1 MRFFFRS
8 KSFKIFAASL
18 SALIVIVIV
27 VAIFSKVSSPI
38 SSFVGAITTPF
49 QKAFSTVSDWVDG
62 VKDKMGDNQELMNE
76 IERLKAELAQKD
88 AMAERLAREGEEFHA
103 LYPDANMQDLP
114 DSVWQD
120 VGRGIPIAAA
130 YALFERRRYTT
141 EQKALEY
148 NHANARRSSGSLE
161 PTAPDYY
168 SPAEVRAMSQSEV
181 RANYDK
187 IMRSMQ
193 KWH

>member
-1 MRFFFRS
+1 MDE
-8 KSFKIFAASL
+8 AML
-18 SALIVIVIV
+18 DTE
-27 VAIFSKVSSPI
+27 PI
-38 SSFVGAITTPF
+38 EA
-49 QKAFSTVSDWVDG
+49 VDEATIEEP
-62 VKDKMGDNQELMNE
+62 VQELMTEEITEETIPEEESVSEAPEAPAKALGTEELLSE
-76 IERLKAELAQKD
+76 IERLKTELAQKD

>member
-1 MRFFFRS
+1 MGFTSRGRFFFCSHLPFDARNGTLFQS
-8 KSFKIFAASL
+8 AHLRLGDADLRRCLHLRF
-18 SALIVIVIV
+18 ALI
-27 VAIFSKVSSPI
+27 KPH
-38 SSFVGAITTPF
+38 G
-49 QKAFSTVSDWVDG
+49 Q
-62 VKDKMGDNQELMNE
+62 
-76 IERLKAELAQKD
+76 
-88 AMAERLAREGEEFHA
+88 
-103 LYPDANMQDLP
+103 
-114 DSVWQD
+114 
-120 VGRGIPIAAA
+120 GIPIAAA
-130 YALFERRRYTT
+130 YALFERRRFTT

>member
-1 MRFFFRS
+1 MDE
-8 KSFKIFAASL
+8 AML
-18 SALIVIVIV
+18 DTE
-27 VAIFSKVSSPI
+27 PI
-38 SSFVGAITTPF
+38 EA
-49 QKAFSTVSDWVDG
+49 VDEATIEEP
-62 VKDKMGDNQELMNE
+62 VQELMTEEITEETIPEEATAKDEPEADGTEDLLAE
-76 IERLKAELAQKD
+76 IERLKAELAQRD

-130 YALFERRRYTT
+130 YALFERRRFTT